1 MAKYSK
7 DKEISMA
14 DAVLDELIQSNRITD
29 PQSAKGRLM
38 RAAAHLFKTK
48 GYERTTVR
56 ELGAAVG
63 IQSGSLFH
71 HFKSKEDILLGVME
85 ETIIINMARMHEALS
100 NADNSENSL
109 LALIQCELDSVH
121 TDTGEAMS
129 VLVYEWR
136 SLKQDKQKYI
146 LQLRDEYETLWLNTI
161 KQSIAEGKIDQDP
174 FILRR
179 LLAGA
184 IGWTT
189 TWYRPDGDLSLEA
202 LAKQTLKLAIK

>member
-1 MAKYSK
+1 MT
-7 DKEISMA
+7 DT
-14 DAVLDELIQSNRITD
+14 VLQELITNNQVTD
-29 PQSAKGRLM
+29 PASAKGRLM

-85 ETIIINMARMHEALS
+85 ETIIINMARMHEALRHAA
-100 NADNSENSL
+100 NPKDRL
-109 LALIQCELDSVH
+109 LALITCELESVH
-121 TDTGEAMS
+121 KDTGEAMS

-136 SLKQDKQKYI
+136 SLKKEKQKYI
-146 LQLRDEYETLWLNTI
+146 LKLRDEYETLWLNTI
-161 KQSIAEGKIDQDP
+161 KECSEEGIVKNEP

-179 LLAGA
+179 LLSGA
-184 IGWTT
+184 IGWST
-189 TWYRPDGDLSLEA
+189 TWYRPDGDLGIED
-202 LAKQTLKLAIK
+202 LAQETLILATR

>member
-1 MAKYSK
+1 MS
-7 DKEISMA
+7 DTTVT
-14 DAVLDELIQSNRITD
+14 DLVLKELIDNHRITD
-29 PQSAKGRLM
+29 PQSAKGKLM
-38 RAAAHLFKTK
+38 RAAAHLFKNR

-71 HFKSKEDILLGVME
+71 HFKSKEDILLSVMK
-85 ETIIINMARMHEALS
+85 ETITINMARMRDTLAK
-100 NADNSENSL
+100 APDAKGRL
-109 LALIQCELDSVH
+109 LALIQCEINSVH

-136 SLKQDKQKYI
+136 SLSKEKQPLI
-146 LQLRDEYETLWLNTI
+146 LKLRNEYEALWLSI
-161 KQSIAEGKIDQDP
+161 IAEGVEAGLIQQDP

-184 IGWTT
+184 IGWSS
-189 TWYRPDGDLSLEA
+189 TWYRPDGDLSLEE
-202 LAKQTLKLAIK
+202 LAKQTLILAIKD

>member
-1 MAKYSK
+1 MT
-7 DKEISMA
+7 DH
-14 DAVLDELIQSNRITD
+14 VLQGLIESNRITD
-29 PQSAKGRLM
+29 PQSAKGKLM
-38 RAAAHLFKTK
+38 RAAAHLFKNR

-71 HFKSKEDILLGVME
+71 HFKSKEAILLGVME
-85 ETIIINMARMHEALS
+85 ETIIINMARMLDALS
-100 NADNSENSL
+100 DATDSSSKL
-109 LALIQCELDSVH
+109 LALIRCELNSVH

-136 SLKQDKQKYI
+136 SLKPEKQAHI
-146 LQLRDEYETLWLNTI
+146 LQLRDEYETLWLTAI
-161 KQSIAEGKIDQDP
+161 QEGVEAGLIAQDP

-184 IGWTT
+184 IGWST
-189 TWYRPDGDLSLEA
+189 TWYRPDGDLSLEE

>member
-1 MAKYSK
+1 MS
-7 DKEISMA
+7 DT
-14 DAVLDELIQSNRITD
+14 VLDQLVASQQVTD
-29 PQSAKGRLM
+29 PNSAKGRLM

-100 NADNSENSL
+100 TATTPKTQL
-109 LALIQCELDSVH
+109 LALITCELESVH
-121 TDTGEAMS
+121 KETGEAMS

-136 SLKQDKQKYI
+136 SLKEDKQKYI
-146 LQLRDEYETLWLNTI
+146 LKLRDEYESLWLNTI
-161 KQSIAEGKIDQDP
+161 KACEQEGLIKNKP

-184 IGWTT
+184 IGWST
-189 TWYRPDGDLSLEA
+189 TWYRPDGNLSIQDLANETLA
-202 LAKQTLKLAIK
+202 LATR

>member
-1 MAKYSK
+1 LNLTSETPVT
-7 DKEISMA
+7 DL
-14 DAVLDELIQSNRITD
+14 VLKELIDNQHITD
-29 PQSAKGRLM
+29 PQSAKGKLM
-38 RAAAHLFKTK
+38 RAAAHLFKNR

-71 HFKSKEDILLGVME
+71 HFKSKEDILLSVMK
-85 ETIIINMARMHEALS
+85 ETITINMARMLDALS
-100 NADNSENSL
+100 KAPDAKGRL
-109 LALIQCELDSVH
+109 LALIQCEINSVH

-136 SLKQDKQKYI
+136 SLSKDKQPLI
-146 LQLRDEYETLWLNTI
+146 LNLRDEYEGLWLKTI
-161 KQSIAEGKIDQDP
+161 KEAVETGLIKQDP

-184 IGWTT
+184 IGWSS
-189 TWYRPDGDLSLEA
+189 TWYRPEGDLSLEE
-202 LAKQTLKLAIK
+202 LARQTLLLAIKD

>member
-1 MAKYSK
+1 MTDA
-7 DKEISMA
+7 A
-14 DAVLDELIQSNRITD
+14 QDAVLAELVSSQQVTD
-29 PQSAKGRLM
+29 PASAKGRLM

-85 ETIIINMARMHEALS
+85 ETIIINMARMHEALKHA
-100 NADNSENSL
+100 ADARERL
-109 LALIQCELDSVH
+109 LALITCELESVH
-121 TDTGEAMS
+121 KDTGEAMS

-136 SLKQDKQKYI
+136 SLKEDKQKYI
-146 LQLRDEYETLWLNTI
+146 LKLRDEYETLWLSTI
-161 KQSIAEGKIDQDP
+161 KECANEGLIKNEP

-179 LLAGA
+179 LLAGS
-184 IGWTT
+184 IGWST
-189 TWYRPDGDLSLEA
+189 TWYRPDGDMSIQDLAKETLA
-202 LAKQTLKLAIK
+202 LATR

>member
-1 MAKYSK
+1 
-7 DKEISMA
+7 MA
-14 DAVLDELIQSNRITD
+14 DAVLDGLIESGRITD
-29 PQSAKGRLM
+29 PESAKGRLM

-71 HFKSKEDILLGVME
+71 HFKSKEEILLGVME
-85 ETIIINMARMHEALS
+85 ETIIINMARMHEALEQAKS
-100 NADNSENSL
+100 NESRL
-109 LALIQCELDSVH
+109 LALIQCELNSVH

-136 SLKQDKQKYI
+136 SLKEDKQKYI
-146 LQLRDEYETLWLNTI
+146 LQLRDEYESLWLNTI
-161 KQSIAEGKIDQDP
+161 EQAKTEGKIKHDG

-189 TWYRPDGDLSLEA
+189 TWYRPDGNLSLEE
-202 LAKQTLKLAIK
+202 LAKQTLLMAIKG

>member
-1 MAKYSK
+1 LNLTSETPVT
-7 DKEISMA
+7 DL
-14 DAVLDELIQSNRITD
+14 VLKELIDNQHITD
-29 PQSAKGRLM
+29 PQSAKGKLM
-38 RAAAHLFKTK
+38 RAAAHLFKNR

-71 HFKSKEDILLGVME
+71 HFKSKEDILLSVMK
-85 ETIIINMARMHEALS
+85 ETITINMARMLDALS
-100 NADNSENSL
+100 KAPDAKGRL
-109 LALIQCELDSVH
+109 LALIQCEINSVH

-136 SLKQDKQKYI
+136 SLSKERQPLI
-146 LQLRDEYETLWLNTI
+146 LNLRDEYEALWLKTI
-161 KQSIAEGKIDQDP
+161 KEGVEAGLIKQDP

-184 IGWTT
+184 IGWSS
-189 TWYRPDGDLSLEA
+189 TWYRPEGDLSLEE
-202 LAKQTLKLAIK
+202 LARQTLILAIKD

>member
-1 MAKYSK
+1 MT
-7 DKEISMA
+7 DH
-14 DAVLDELIQSNRITD
+14 VLEELIASNRITD
-29 PQSAKGRLM
+29 PQSAKGKLM
-38 RAAAHLFKTK
+38 RAAAHLFKNK

-71 HFKSKEDILLGVME
+71 HFKSKDAILLGVME
-85 ETIIINMARMHEALS
+85 ETIIINMARMLDALS
-100 NADNSENSL
+100 KANDSSSKL
-109 LALIQCELDSVH
+109 LALIRCELNSVH

-136 SLKQDKQKYI
+136 SLKPEKQAHI
-146 LQLRDEYETLWLNTI
+146 LQLRDEYETLWLTAIQEGVKSGEI
-161 KQSIAEGKIDQDP
+161 KQDP

-184 IGWTT
+184 IGWST
-189 TWYRPDGDLSLEA
+189 TWYRPDGDLSLEE
-202 LAKQTLKLAIK
+202 LAKQTLMLAIK